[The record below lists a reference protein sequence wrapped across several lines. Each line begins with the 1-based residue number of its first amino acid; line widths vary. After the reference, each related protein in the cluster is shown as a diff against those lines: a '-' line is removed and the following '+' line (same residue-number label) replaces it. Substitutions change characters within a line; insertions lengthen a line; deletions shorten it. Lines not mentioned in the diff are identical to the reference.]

1 MIAMQSKRLT
11 TCKCD
16 EKLPTCERCSKSGRT
31 CQYPDYQDF
40 HFKDQ
45 TDLASQRAIARWRS
59 RAKGQASGTDPFF
72 EDDHSGVDATRYKLH
87 QASLTPPKPLIYNP
101 KPPLEAI
108 AVKRFFS
115 DYVSCPNDFVPWMN
129 FLRTLP
135 SLYAAASPNSYLS
148 AAVLAIS
155 YANLTERP
163 SCRQMRSQAI
173 GQYTRALQLLNE
185 ALRKPEEV
193 AKDAMIL
200 TVTLF
205 ALYEAMMSE
214 PGSQYKPV
222 DKHFRG
228 ALALSKTRGQNLLET
243 EDGRTLFF
251 QVYFQGV
258 GLPLVH
264 AQIWTDSVY
273 NSSSRV

>member
-1 MIAMQSKRLT
+1 MIATPSRRLT

-16 EKLPTCERCSKSGRT
+16 EALPQCERCTKSGRA

-59 RAKGQASGTDPFF
+59 RAKGQAFGVDPIYGNDRSGI
-72 EDDHSGVDATRYKLH
+72 DATRFELY
-87 QASLTPPKPLIYNP
+87 QALGSPNALIYNP

-108 AVKRFFS
+108 AIKRFFS
-115 DYVSCPNDFVPWMN
+115 DYVSCPNDLVPWMN
-129 FLRTLP
+129 FLRALP

-155 YANLTERP
+155 YANLTGKP
-163 SCRQMRSQAI
+163 NCRQIRSQAI
-173 GQYTRALQLLNE
+173 GKYTRALQLLNE
-185 ALRKPEEV
+185 ALQKPEEV

-205 ALYEAMMSE
+205 ALYEAMMGE

-228 ALALSKTRGQNLLET
+228 ALALSKKRGQDLLET

-258 GLPLVH
+258 GLPIVR
-264 AQIWTDSVY
+264 A
-273 NSSSRV
+273 